1 MRHHFLL
8 ILLILLAI
16 FAINLAAQTSGT
28 GDILA
33 GNYSATFDGANV
45 TLRLKH
51 KQGTSYTGVMN
62 DGYQTIKMTLERS
75 GTKVTGEATEPTLG
89 IAMGLLGE
97 ITGNEFSLSF
107 IVDVSGEDNTMDILF
122 TRDIETSEPE
132 QSNDFPE
139 PTALVFP
146 VGAEHPVDITGT
158 WSKEEMYQSG
168 SGTNYMGAGFTESM
182 TFLPD
187 GRIAEGG
194 SAASISG
201 SNYSGQSTGTGSGV
215 IQGLAWYTMGNRIFL
230 QVTDAGKT
238 QNMPLGTFYIEG
250 NNMLIT
256 GTSGEKLLLTKSNK
270 F

>member
-1 MRHHFLL
+1 MRHYFLL
-8 ILLILLAI
+8 ILLVFITTSP
-16 FAINLAAQTSGT
+16 FAQSSAE

-33 GNYSATFDGANV
+33 GNYSATLEGANV
-45 TLRLKH
+45 TLRLKYKH
-51 KQGTSYTGVMN
+51 GSTYTGVMN

-75 GTKVTGEATEPTLG
+75 GTTVTGEAIEPTLG
-89 IAMGLLGE
+89 ITLGILGE
-97 ITGNEFSLSF
+97 VMGNELSLSF
-107 IVDVSGEDNTMDILF
+107 IVDVTGEENTMDILF
-122 TRDIETSEPE
+122 TRDIETSQPAE
-132 QSNDFPE
+132 STDFPE
-139 PTALVFP
+139 PIALVFP
-146 VGAEHPVDITGT
+146 VGAEHPEEITGT

-187 GRIAEGG
+187 GHIAEAG

-201 SNYSGQSTGTGSGV
+201 SNYSGQSTGTGSGI

-238 QNMPLGTFYIEG
+238 QNLPLGTFYIEG

>member
-1 MRHHFLL
+1 MRHIFLL
-8 ILLILLAI
+8 ILLVLLI
-16 FAINLAAQTSGT
+16 SDLPAQTTGA

-51 KQGTSYTGVMN
+51 KQGTAYTGVMN

-75 GTKVTGEATEPTLG
+75 GTKITGEATEPTLG
-89 IAMGLLGE
+89 ITLGILGE
-97 ITGNEFSLSF
+97 VIGNELSLSF
-107 IVDVSGEDNTMDILF
+107 IVDVSGEENTMDILF
-122 TRDIETSEPE
+122 TRDIETARPE
-132 QSNDFPE
+132 ESNDFPV

-158 WSKEEMYQSG
+158 WSKEEFYQSG
-168 SGTNYMGAGFTESM
+168 SGSNYMGAGFTESM

-187 GRIAEGG
+187 GRVAEGG

-201 SNYSGQSTGTGSGV
+201 SNYSGQSTGAGSGV
-215 IQGLAWYTMGNRIFL
+215 IPGLAWYTMGNRIFI

>member
-1 MRHHFLL
+1 MRHQ
-8 ILLILLAI
+8 ILLILLVLLTLEI
-16 FAINLAAQTSGT
+16 PAQTSGT

-33 GNYSATFDGANV
+33 GNYSSTFNGANV
-45 TLRLKH
+45 TLRIKH
-51 KQGTSYTGVMN
+51 KQGASYTGVMN
-62 DGYQTIKMTLERS
+62 DSYQTIKMTLQRS
-75 GTKVTGEATEPTLG
+75 GTEVKGEATEPTLG
-89 IAMGLLGE
+89 ITFQIQGEVLGDELALNFKVDFMGE
-97 ITGNEFSLSF
+97 N
-107 IVDVSGEDNTMDILF
+107 NTMDILF
-122 TRDIETSEPE
+122 TRDIETTEPE
-132 QSNDFPE
+132 GSNDFPE
-139 PTALVFP
+139 PTSLVFP

-158 WSKEEMYQSG
+158 WSKDEMYQSG
-168 SGTNYMGAGFTESM
+168 SGSNYMGAGFTESM

-187 GRIAEGG
+187 GHIAEGG

-201 SNYSGQSTGTGSGV
+201 SNYSGQSTGAGSGV